1 MKKNPTLYILMAS
14 AGHGKDYVKELIENE
29 LDKKSI
35 EIKFAEKAK
44 EIIATSLKSKFIN
57 SDMSLEDKIDK
68 LNDLK
73 DNQMSTKVLGNENM
87 RKMLQVILGD
97 VIRTVNPNI
106 HALFALK
113 KIEENL
119 ENDENSFFIC
129 TDNRYI
135 NEQEFIYPINL
146 LSTNE
151 EKIDY
156 IRWTINEYQT
166 TKDSNEILELFDK
179 LTKPYIKDSSDE
191 SMLNK
196 IKMKFINENNK
207 LKETKNAKLDYY
219 EFIKS
224 INFDKI
230 KEMSQKEGFEK
241 GLINVFR
248 PLLEENES
256 YKSLN
261 KEELKN
267 KIKEF
272 NNISEEKLNE
282 IESNYNQFDIEF
294 NYENIKKYGF
304 LRANPNHPS
313 ERELD
318 NRKPEAL
325 INYPEYHSLSIK
337 NKISSF
343 FEKEKQEKKIKRKN
357 KIH

>member
-1 MKKNPTLYILMAS
+1 MKNNPTLYILMAA
-14 AGHGKDYVKELIENE
+14 AGHGKDYVKELIESE
-29 LDKKSI
+29 LNKTSV

-57 SDMSLEDKIDK
+57 SEMTVDEKIDK

-73 DNQMSTKVLGNENM
+73 DNQMSTKVLGDENM

-119 ENDENSFFIC
+119 ENGNENLFIC

-135 NEQEFIYPINL
+135 NEQELLYPINL
-146 LSTNE
+146 LSTKE

-156 IRWTINEYQT
+156 IRWTINEYKT
-166 TKDSNEILELFDK
+166 TSSANEILELFNK
-179 LTKPYIKDSSDE
+179 LTNEYIKDGSDE
-191 SMLNK
+191 LMLNK
-196 IKMKFINENNK
+196 IKMKFINEDNK
-207 LKETKNAKLDYY
+207 LKNTEKPKLDYY
-219 EFIKS
+219 EFHKS
-224 INFDKI
+224 INFNKI
-230 KEMSQKEGFEK
+230 KEMSQKEGFQN

-248 PLLEENES
+248 PLIEEN
-256 YKSLN
+256 
-261 KEELKN
+261 KEYENLSTNELKE

-272 NNISEEKLNE
+272 NNISMEKINE
-282 IESNYNQFDIEF
+282 IESNYTQFNIDF
-294 NYENIKKYGF
+294 NYHNITKYGF

-318 NRKPEAL
+318 GRKPEAL
-325 INYPEYHSLSIK
+325 INYPESHPNCIK
-337 NKISSF
+337 NMISSF
-343 FEKEKQEKKIKRKN
+343 FEKEQQEKKIKRKN